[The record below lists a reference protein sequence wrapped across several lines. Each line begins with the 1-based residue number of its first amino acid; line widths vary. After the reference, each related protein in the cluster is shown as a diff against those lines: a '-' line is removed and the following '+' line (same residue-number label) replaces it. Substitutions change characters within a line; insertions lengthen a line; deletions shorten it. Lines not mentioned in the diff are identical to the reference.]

1 MKNYKTLI
9 LCLAIILSFS
19 ACNNKDNAVT
29 EITTEEEST
38 SSTIDYEN
46 ISGYESSNEA
56 IITYWNGYVNTNK
69 SVIKSTMVNDDI
81 AQNVLNIN
89 DLAEYYYNLAVND
102 EDTTIHLDKIE
113 ISTRPY
119 NIDNID
125 TSFAE
130 IYGIEESE
138 KSKVTVPTTK
148 NGQDTYNIYEFITVK
163 IKDKWFIYAAKETDS
178 YSNSLDESDNTLTI
192 NSDVTYL
199 NDDFNKINWTYNESI
214 NRYDGIK
221 VSIAKQV
228 NPNSDLDI
236 LFIAITNTYEETI
249 TFSGTLTAL
258 DKSNNEVGLTYINI
272 NSLCSGDTYVT
283 ELDCTGICADKYE
296 WDNINI
302 NLSESNNMSWKVD
315 SKVSTNNDDL
325 KIDYTINLDEP
336 NSNLYDIR
344 FLVLDKDSNI
354 ICTMCDYP
362 TISDTTYISHVDGY
376 YGIIPFEEI
385 KDNIK
390 DVAVFTN
397 IYSY

>member
-29 EITTEEEST
+29 EITAEEEST

-46 ISGYESSNEA
+46 ISGYGSSNEA

-102 EDTTIHLDKIE
+102 EDATIHLDKIE

-344 FLVLDKDSNI
+344 FLVLDKDGNI

>member
-29 EITTEEEST
+29 EITAEEEST

-46 ISGYESSNEA
+46 ISGYGSSNEA

-102 EDTTIHLDKIE
+102 EDATIHLDKIE

-362 TISDTTYISHVDGY
+362 TISDTTYIGHVDGY